1 MAHYQPSKSP
11 VFSRLF
17 APAAE
22 AYASCARPYGCAR
35 LTDLDFIEMGALRA
49 LTDSRT
55 GRDFVQRHGDHG
67 RKQVSVDLFFK
78 ALKSKRRLANLQ
90 SLGPQ
95 LAVPMAARCDDPLA
109 GIPEL
114 EGFAVRAGDGH
125 YHAAACHDPGKAGT
139 DGKVKKWPTGH
150 FFTLCLRTHH
160 LSHLT
165 AADSGPWRKREH
177 DTRAL
182 KRCEFDAL
190 RGGEPRGRKVIIA
203 WDRAGIDFP
212 FWEKAKASA
221 GLYFVSMEKR
231 NMDFMKCGDLPF
243 DRADPRN
250 AGVTANEMGGPGSSG
265 RMLRRVRYTCPVE
278 GKDYSYVTTEMTLPP
293 GVVAL
298 IYKQR
303 WDIEKVFDELK
314 SKLGER
320 KSWGSGATSKTCHAE
335 FMCLAHNLMVL
346 LEQEVVAGE
355 DADNLVERRRKK
367 RREEASLDA
376 GGNYVATALQRFTV
390 RALKFVR
397 WLRNHVYREAPWADA
412 IARLKQ
418 IYATF

>member
-1 MAHYQPSKSP
+1 MAQYQRSASP
-11 VFSRLF
+11 VFARLF

-22 AYASCARPYGCAR
+22 AYLTSERPYDCGQ

-78 ALKSKRRLANLQ
+78 ALKSGRRLANLK
-90 SLGPQ
+90 SLGPR
-95 LAVPMAARCDDPLA
+95 LAAAMSARCGDPFA
-109 GIPEL
+109 DIPEL
-114 EGFAVRAGDGH
+114 DGFAVRAGDGH
-125 YHAAACHDPGKAGT
+125 YHAACHDPGKEGA
-139 DGKVKKWPTGH
+139 DGKVKKWATGH
-150 FFTLCLRTHH
+150 FFTLCLRNHH

-165 AADSGPWRKREH
+165 AADAESQWRKKEH
-177 DTRAL
+177 DARAI
-182 KRCEFDAL
+182 KRSDFDAL
-190 RGGEPRGRKVIIA
+190 RGGEPKGRKVIIA

-212 FWEKAKASA
+212 FWEKAKAQA

-231 NMDFMKCGDLPF
+231 NTDFMKCGDLPF

-250 AGVTANEMGGPGSSG
+250 AGVTSNEMGGPGSSG
-265 RMLRRVRYTCPVE
+265 RMLRRIRYTCPVE
-278 GKDYSYVTTEMTLPP
+278 GKEYSYLTTEMTLPP

-320 KSWGSGATSKTCHAE
+320 KSWGSGATSKSCHAE
-335 FMCLAHNLMVL
+335 FLCLAHNLMVL
-346 LEQEVVAGE
+346 LEREIQAVEKVDNTGE
-355 DADNLVERRRKK
+355 RKRK
-367 RREEASLDA
+367 ALRKQAALAA

-397 WLRNHVYREAPWADA
+397 WLRNHVYREAPWGDA
-412 IARLKQ
+412 IARLRQ